1 MIGGKALWKAGEKYE
16 IGPFGSDHT
25 VAKED
30 GLYLGVVAIPWA
42 HPPTTQ
48 QCHLCLLRTWDYP
61 FRT

>member
-1 MIGGKALWKAGEKYE
+1 MESSEKYE